1 MTAFAVKHVV
11 GDLGP
16 LSKMMKQVRKG
27 PYSYTSNEPEATNAA
42 LGNYIYVI
50 EVRAEPKG
58 SRSYWLGYK
67 FRAFEKYPPAGGG
80 KWLEQFKFKNAAR
93 ACEQAEG
100 SYVDTPIE
108 IVEARLTAWLGEKR
122 PGMTEIPPEL
132 VPELDN
138 LLGDPANNAK
148 AFT

>member
-16 LSKMMKQVRKG
+16 LSKVMRQVKKA

-58 SRSYWLGYK
+58 SRSFWLGYRFK
-67 FRAFEKYPPAGGG
+67 AFEKYPPAGGG

-93 ACEQAEG
+93 PCEQADG
-100 SYVDTPIE
+100 SYFDNPIE
-108 IVEARLTAWLGEKR
+108 ITELHLTAWLREKQ
-122 PGMTEIPPEL
+122 PSMAEIPAEL
-132 VPELDN
+132 VPTLDG
-138 LLGDPANNAK
+138 LLDDPANNAR
-148 AFT
+148 AFA

>member
-11 GDLGP
+11 GTLGP
-16 LSKMMKQVRKG
+16 LSKVMKQVKKA

-42 LGNYIYVI
+42 LGNDIYVI
-50 EVRAEPKG
+50 EVRAESKA
-58 SRSYWLGYK
+58 SRSYWLCYK
-67 FRAFEKYPPAGGG
+67 FKAFEKYPPAGGG

-100 SYVDTPIE
+100 RYFDAPVEIIE
-108 IVEARLTAWLGEKR
+108 SRLTAWLRENQ
-122 PGMTEIPPEL
+122 PGMAEIPAEL
-132 VPELDN
+132 VPALDS

-148 AFT
+148 AFA